1 MQTNTSEYIELTDQ
15 SIITIL
21 YHLGIKI
28 DSIDRTNPKK
38 VTFIF
43 KNSKKAIQ
51 IIKDFYEQKLTVEPY
66 TFLDS
71 CKNIKS
77 RIYQNIA
84 Y

>member
-1 MQTNTSEYIELTDQ
+1 MQTDTGNYLEFTDQ
-15 SIITIL
+15 SIITTL
-21 YHLGIKI
+21 YHMGIKI

-51 IIKDFYEQKLTVEPY
+51 IIKDFYKGKLQVEPSL
-66 TFLDS
+66 FLDDL
-71 CKNIKS
+71 KKIKS
-77 RIYQNIA
+77 RIYQNIN